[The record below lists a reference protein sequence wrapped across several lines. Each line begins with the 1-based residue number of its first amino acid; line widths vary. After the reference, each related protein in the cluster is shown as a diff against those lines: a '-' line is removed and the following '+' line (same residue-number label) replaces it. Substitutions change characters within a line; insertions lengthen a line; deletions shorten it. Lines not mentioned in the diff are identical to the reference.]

1 MTQNTI
7 VRSVLTSRKHQLRKP
22 LSSLAVKGLKWEMAD
37 LADVPPHEGL
47 RVKANKSGAKSWYY
61 RYRVGNKL
69 RQVTI
74 GSYPSMDLAEAREE
88 YRKYKKLKDINIDPK
103 TSQQQGK
110 ELLKRSIEKSDE
122 DVHTFQR
129 MIERYIVEKLENTRQ
144 PKGTRE
150 IQRIME
156 KDLGVLA
163 AVVVGDGLKTT
174 IHNHIFEISKR
185 SKDVAR
191 VFRREL
197 KCAWQYAFNTGYT
210 NTPCPINSD
219 IGGKLKQGQRRRV
232 LTDDELSELLPWM
245 YNYSETVRDVL
256 TLTLYTGLRSG
267 EVCRLRDDWLVEG
280 VEAWSIVIPSHE
292 MKIPHADHIVPLVGR
307 ALEIAR
313 KRRGNGYWFKSRM
326 GGHIKQKVLGVEVYS
341 HSGRSKAKTYEVQTI
356 CPVVDWSP
364 NDLRKTARTHLAK
377 LKCPYEIGEKIL
389 HHKLLGV
396 AGLYNQYNY
405 EEERREWLTTLG
417 DHFDRLGGQTYE

>member
-37 LADVPPHEGL
+37 LSDVPPHEGL
-47 RVKANKSGAKSWYY
+47 RVKANKSGSKSWYY

-88 YRKYKKLKDINIDPK
+88 YRKYKKLRDINIDPK

-144 PKGTRE
+144 LKGTRE

-156 KDLGVLA
+156 KDLGDLA
-163 AVVVGDGLKTT
+163 SVVVSDNLKTT
-174 IHNHIFEISKR
+174 IHSHIFEISKR

-210 NTPCPINSD
+210 NIPCPINSD
-219 IGGKLKQGQRRRV
+219 IGGKLKQGQRLRV
-232 LTDDELSELLPWM
+232 LTDKELSELLPWM
-245 YNYSETVRDVL
+245 HNYSETVRDAL

-267 EVCRLRDDWLVEG
+267 EVCRLRDDWLVESAG
-280 VEAWSIVIPSHE
+280 TWNIVIPSHE
-292 MKIPHADHIVPLVGR
+292 MKIPHADHVVPLVGR
-307 ALEIAR
+307 ALEIAK
-313 KRRGNGYWFKSRM
+313 KRRGSGYWFKSRT
-326 GGHIKQKVLGVEVYS
+326 GGHVEQKVLGVEVYS
-341 HSGRSKAKTYEVQTI
+341 HSGCSKAKTYEAQSI
-356 CPVVDWSP
+356 CPVGDWSP

-377 LKCPYEIGEKIL
+377 FQCPYEIGEKIL

-417 DHFDRLGGQTYE
+417 DHFDRLGGQSHE